1 MTCRFTPEQSHQISR
16 YLCLS
21 VFLCSHLPQTF
32 FGFLLF
38 FVLCCSVMCKDTLIL
53 DTLKWVV
60 LSFLSKELPPPGKT
74 TQAITNVKLIV
85 RMHYVESV
93 MLIISFRSNRSER
106 GALVFLSSRD
116 ISCEMGCSATQW
128 AMKLADPAEWA
139 GMVHYQTAHTLGTSW
154 SQQCCNIAFF
164 TSLCF
169 FGPTIFSFLTAGF
182 LSPLLG
188 YKSQLYFLFCS
199 KECCVNADWCKPR
212 GENWRRRNIMA
223 NKHHDNICMCT
234 ASMHGW
240 R

>member
-1 MTCRFTPEQSHQISR
+1 MTCRFTPEQSHPISR

-128 AMKLADPAEWA
+128 AMKLADPA
-139 GMVHYQTAHTLGTSW
+139 GLVHYQTAHTLGIWHLKSTML
-154 SQQCCNIAFF
+154 QY
-164 TSLCF
+164 CF
-169 FGPTIFSFLTAGF
+169 FLLHFASLVRPSFHF
-182 LSPLLG
+182 LQLDFCHRCLDIRVSFISFFVRKNAVWMRIGASPEAKIEEEG
-188 YKSQLYFLFCS
+188 
-199 KECCVNADWCKPR
+199 
-212 GENWRRRNIMA
+212 
-223 NKHHDNICMCT
+223 T
-234 ASMHGW
+234 
-240 R
+240 